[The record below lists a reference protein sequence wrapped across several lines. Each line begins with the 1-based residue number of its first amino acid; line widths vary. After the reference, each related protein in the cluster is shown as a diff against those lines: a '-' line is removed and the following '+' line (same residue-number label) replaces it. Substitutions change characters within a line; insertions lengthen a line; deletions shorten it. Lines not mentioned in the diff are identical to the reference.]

1 MLCWSALSLLPLL
14 LALLGAAEETS
25 AYFADWGMI
34 GGRPQEPTCVDI
46 PQNMPL
52 CSGIDYNKMRL
63 PNLLE
68 HDTLKEA
75 QQQAGYWVP
84 LLNLRCHPDT
94 QLFLCSL
101 FTPVCLESP
110 IYPCRSLCEAVR
122 SGCESRMQTYSF
134 PWPDMLRCDK
144 FPMDNDMCITVQ
156 HFKMPGPGDCEACTP
171 VETYENILDNYC
183 RADVVVKT
191 RIKRTQRSKLIC
203 RKAKIY
209 KSSSSEEERRALRR
223 PRFSLTMEADCCEI
237 SPSSVRYLIMGR
249 KHRDQLIPT
258 FIMPF
263 KKSKPLRQAMKT
275 FKRGLNCSDPN
286 LITRNL
292 EPTALSQEP
301 PPPQQA
307 EPKPKG
313 RRKNR
318 KGSAGGGK
326 GSGRGG
332 KRRKSK
338 GGAAAEGGR
347 RRERPGRR
355 KNPVVPEEEETL
367 PMDITPIPDVFS
379 PEDASLLFD
388 PSQPMPLDIPSSDLQ
403 EEPELDLAG
412 GGGGGGRRGGER
424 RGEDGDRQ
432 AKKRRRKG
440 NKASRRDRRKETPV
454 TEETPLLEEEE

>member
-52 CSGIDYNKMRL
+52 CSGIDYTKMRL

-144 FPMDNDMCITVQ
+144 FPLDNDMCITVQ
-156 HFKMPGPGDCEACTP
+156 HTKMPGPEIAQGDCEACTP

-191 RIKRTQRSKLIC
+191 RIKRMQRSKLIC

-209 KSSSSEEERRALRR
+209 KSGTSEEERRALKR
-223 PRFSLTMEADCCEI
+223 PKFSLTMEADCCEI
-237 SPSSVRYLIMGR
+237 SPSRVRYLIMGR
-249 KHRDQLIPT
+249 KHGDELIPT

-301 PPPQQA
+301 PPQQP
-307 EPKPKG
+307 EPKTKG

-318 KGSAGGGK
+318 KGSSGGSK
-326 GSGRGG
+326 GPDRGG
-332 KRRKSK
+332 RRRK
-338 GGAAAEGGR
+338 AEGGR
-347 RRERPGRR
+347 RRGRPNGGSRR
-355 KNPVVPEEEETL
+355 KTPSIPEEEETI
-367 PMDITPIPDVFS
+367 PMDITPIPEVIS
-379 PEDASLLFD
+379 PEDSSILFD
-388 PSQPMPLDIPSSDLQ
+388 PSQPRPLDVPSADLQ
-403 EEPELDLAG
+403 EGPQPSLAG
-412 GGGGGGRRGGER
+412 GGGGGGRGGER

-440 NKASRRDRRKETPV
+440 NKASRRDRRKETV
-454 TEETPLLEEEE
+454 TEEPSLLQEE